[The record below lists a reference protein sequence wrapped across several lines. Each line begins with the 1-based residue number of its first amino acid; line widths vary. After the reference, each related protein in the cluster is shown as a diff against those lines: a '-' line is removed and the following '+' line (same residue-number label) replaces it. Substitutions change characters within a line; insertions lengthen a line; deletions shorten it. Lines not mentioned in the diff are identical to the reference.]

1 MRKLL
6 PFCLLTKYVLIIL
19 VLPFQQLVEL
29 KSNENNFDKV
39 PISNHLKTTW
49 LMTVK
54 ILILLKIL
62 KIRAPIWII
71 ERVSCVGKCTQ

>member
-1 MRKLL
+1 MTKLL

-39 PISNHLKTTW
+39 PIRSHLKTTW
-49 LMTVK
+49 LMTLK

-62 KIRAPIWII
+62 KYGLQFG
-71 ERVSCVGKCTQ
+71 S